1 MPLADV
7 FVRSGKVRDLYQVGE
22 DLLLLVASDRLS
34 AFDVVLPTAIPDK
47 GRILTGLS
55 RFWFAQT
62 TDIVANHLVSTDP
75 ADLPD
80 EVSGGDASTLADL
93 RGRMM
98 LGRRADVL
106 PVECVVRGYL
116 SGSGWK
122 EYQATRAVSGI
133 GFPEGLRESDRLP
146 SPVFT
151 PAWKAPAGQHDEN
164 IPFHRVGELIGE
176 ELADRVRTISLAL
189 YARGSALCER
199 VGIILADTKFEFGVT
214 PEGELLL
221 IDEVMTPDSS
231 RFWDAAAY
239 EPGRAQASYDKQF
252 VRDWLLRPAV
262 GQDRAGAGAPGRR
275 GGRHPSPLRRGL
287 RTHHRGELRP
297 LSLGGRHRPMSELA
311 RAYRFAVN
319 VTPKPGILDP
329 QGKAVERSLPHLGIA
344 GVTGVRVG
352 RRVELT
358 VAAADEAAAR
368 AVVDRLAG
376 ELLSNPL
383 MEQFEVEPLGE
394 TEAPAVAGRG
404 RMSVR
409 VGVVLFPGSNRDIDA
424 VNALRVAGA
433 EPEIL
438 WHESAD
444 LAGVAGIL
452 IPGGFAYGDYL
463 RAGVI
468 ARFSPVMRAVA
479 DFAARGGP
487 VLGICNGFQV
497 LAEARLVPGALLR
510 NRGLRFVCRQVTLL
524 PEHLDTPFTRE
535 IGERRPLRM
544 PVAHGEG
551 CYYADEATLD
561 ELERDGGVLW
571 RYANADGSVAGPDD
585 PGNPNGSLRGIAG
598 VRNAAGNVAGLMPHP
613 ETAWRRS
620 WAATTAS
627 GSSARWW

>member
-1 MPLADV
+1 MPLADA
-7 FVRSGKVRDLYQVGE
+7 FVRSGKVRDLYRVGE
-22 DLLLLVASDRLS
+22 DRLLLVASDRLS
-34 AFDVVLPTAIPDK
+34 AFDVVLPTPIPDK
-47 GRILTGLS
+47 GRVLTGLS

-80 EVSGGDASTLADL
+80 EVTGGDASILADL

-122 EYQATRAVSGI
+122 EYQATRAVCGI
-133 GFPEGLRESDRLP
+133 RFPEGLRESDRLP

-164 IPFHRVGELIGE
+164 IPFDRVGELVGE

-252 VRDWLLRPAV
+252 VRDWLLRAAV
-262 GQDRAGAGAPGRR
+262 GPDRPRAGAPGRR

-297 LSLGGRHRPMSELA
+297 LSHGGRHRPMSELA

-352 RRVELT
+352 RRVELS

-368 AVVDRLAG
+368 VDRRPARGRPAL
-376 ELLSNPL
+376 
-383 MEQFEVEPLGE
+383 EPADG
-394 TEAPAVAGRG
+394 AVRGGGPGRDRGPGRGRAG

-409 VGVVLFPGSNRDIDA
+409 VGIVLFPGSNRDIDA

-438 WHESAD
+438 WHESVD

-463 RAGVI
+463 RAGVH
-468 ARFSPVMRAVA
+468 RALQPGH
-479 DFAARGGP
+479 ARG
-487 VLGICNGFQV
+487 
-497 LAEARLVPGALLR
+497 
-510 NRGLRFVCRQVTLL
+510 
-524 PEHLDTPFTRE
+524 
-535 IGERRPLRM
+535 RRTSP
-544 PVAHGEG
+544 
-551 CYYADEATLD
+551 
-561 ELERDGGVLW
+561 
-571 RYANADGSVAGPDD
+571 S
-585 PGNPNGSLRGIAG
+585 
-598 VRNAAGNVAGLMPHP
+598 AAG
-613 ETAWRRS
+613 RS
-620 WAATTAS
+620 SGSATAS
-627 GSSARWW
+627 RSSPRRGSCRARCCATAACASSAGR